1 MNNDKISI
9 SAALILVFLSSVFF
23 HHFMLMTAILD
34 IAGRDAWISVVIA
47 LPALLVW
54 LCILYYIMIK
64 TEQKSITY
72 LIKQRYGNLAYY
84 IIVIPILAFL
94 LINSYTTLKSTSD
107 WITIM
112 YLPKTPIIVIELC
125 LLLICTYCAYAGI
138 TSIAFISVFL
148 LPFIIFFEFF
158 LDGANIQFMHI
169 NWVKP
174 MLQNGW
180 NPIFKGSFSIAGGY
194 IEILYLLLI
203 QQHIKK
209 RVKFKHL
216 TILGIWILL
225 SSLFPLFYSI
235 TLFGPQLSEKM
246 RYPVFDQWRLL
257 GIGQFIQ
264 HVDFIS
270 IYQFMSS
277 SFIRISLCMYLCV
290 DILNIRSKQTLK
302 KLLWS
307 LSFVLLVVVCIPVT
321 DLSYITI
328 VKNNYSLIFVPVIFC
343 ITILLVLF
351 VLKFKVKLKGG

>member
-1 MNNDKISI
+1 MNNDKVFI
-9 SAALILVFLSSVFF
+9 SAALILVLLSSIFMN
-23 HHFMLMTAILD
+23 HFMLMSVLLD
-34 IAGRDAWISVVIA
+34 ISGRDAWISVVIA
-47 LPALLVW
+47 FPALLVW

-64 TEQKSITY
+64 TEQKSITL
-72 LIKQRYGNLAYY
+72 LIKQRYGNLAYF
-84 IIVIPILAFL
+84 IIVIPIIAFL
-94 LINSYTTLKSTSD
+94 LVNAYITLKSTSD
-107 WITIM
+107 WITLM
-112 YLPKTPIIVIELC
+112 YLPKTPIIVIEVC
-125 LLLICTYCAYAGI
+125 LLLLCTYCAHAGI

-148 LPFIIFFEFF
+148 LPFIILFELF

-180 NPIFKGSFSIAGGY
+180 KPIFKGSFFIAGGY
-194 IEILYLLLI
+194 IEILFLLLI

-216 TILGIWILL
+216 FILGILILL

-246 RYPVFDQWRLL
+246 RYPVYEQWRLL

-270 IYQFMSS
+270 VYQFMSS
-277 SFIRISLCMYLCV
+277 AFIRISLCMYLCV
-290 DILNIRSKQTLK
+290 DILNIRTKHTLN

-321 DLSYITI
+321 DIGFRTILKKNYIP
-328 VKNNYSLIFVPVIFC
+328 IFVPVIFS
-343 ITILLVLF
+343 ISILLVLF
-351 VLKFKVKLKGG
+351 VLKFKVKPKGV

>member
-1 MNNDKISI
+1 MRNDKIFI
-9 SAALILVFLSSVFF
+9 NAALILVFVSSIFM
-23 HHFMLMTAILD
+23 HHFLLMSVLLD
-34 IAGRDAWISVVIA
+34 KVGRDAWISVIIA
-47 LPALLVW
+47 FPALLIW
-54 LCILYYIMIK
+54 LCILYYITIK
-64 TEQKSITY
+64 TEQKSIPL
-72 LIKQRYGNLAYY
+72 LIKQRYGSLAYF

-94 LINSYTTLKSTSD
+94 LMNSYIALKSISD
-107 WITIM
+107 WITLM
-112 YLPKTPIIVIELC
+112 YLPKTPRFVIELC
-125 LLLICTYCAYAGI
+125 LLLICTYCAQAGI

-148 LPFIIFFEFF
+148 LPIIILFELF

-180 NPIFKGSFSIAGGY
+180 NPIFKGSFFIAGGY
-194 IEILYLLLI
+194 VEILFLLLI

-216 TILGIWILL
+216 FSLGIVILI

-246 RYPVFDQWRLL
+246 RYPVYEQWRLL

-270 IYQFMSS
+270 VYQFMSS
-277 SFIRISLCMYLCV
+277 SFIRISLCMFLCV
-290 DILNIRSKQTLK
+290 DILNIRSNLTLNK
-302 KLLWS
+302 MIWS
-307 LSFVLLVVVCIPVT
+307 LSFVLLVVICIPVT
-321 DLSYITI
+321 DIGFHTI
-328 VKNNYSLIFVPVIFC
+328 VKNTYIPIFVPVIFC
-343 ITILLVLF
+343 ISILLVLF

>member
-1 MNNDKISI
+1 MSNDKIFI
-9 SAALILVFLSSVFF
+9 NAALILVFLSSIFM
-23 HHFMLMTAILD
+23 HHFLLMSVLLD
-34 IAGRDAWISVVIA
+34 KVGRDAWISVIIA
-47 LPALLVW
+47 FPTLLIW

-64 TEQKSITY
+64 TEQKSIPL
-72 LIKQRYGNLAYY
+72 LIKQRYGNLAYF

-94 LINSYTTLKSTSD
+94 LMNSYIALKSISD
-107 WITIM
+107 WITLM
-112 YLPKTPIIVIELC
+112 YLPKTPRFVIELC
-125 LLLICTYCAYAGI
+125 LLLICTYCAQAGI

-148 LPFIIFFEFF
+148 LPIIILFELF

-180 NPIFKGSFSIAGGY
+180 NPIFKGSFFIAGGY
-194 IEILYLLLI
+194 VEILFLLLI

-216 TILGIWILL
+216 FSLGIAILI

-246 RYPVFDQWRLL
+246 RYPVYEQWRLL
-257 GIGQFIQ
+257 GVGQFIQ

-270 IYQFMSS
+270 VYQFMSS

-290 DILNIRSKQTLK
+290 DILNIRSKLTLNK
-302 KLLWS
+302 MIWS
-307 LSFVLLVVVCIPVT
+307 LSFVLLVVICIPVT
-321 DLSYITI
+321 DLGFHTI
-328 VKNNYSLIFVPVIFC
+328 VKNTYIPIFVPVIFC
-343 ITILLVLF
+343 ISILLVLF